1 MAKFEQVDIRA
12 IFAGVKGLRESLRK
26 LKEQISSLGSEFKN
40 IYTLKSLLEEYRDLR
55 IQFLTILKDQN
66 LYNVLPD
73 VSYDFLYLKFE
84 YPPSLK
90 PYLYQTD
97 DIDMAL
103 SMLDRAERGCSIMIS
118 VCESLLKPKIPQE
131 SLEKLPQLWSEVE
144 EIEKKIPE
152 GKEFLVRNIR
162 EALGEYEQGHF
173 LASALISSRV
183 ITYVFEKIPR
193 PRETQMLKDQM
204 RKEDQ
209 RARPSS
215 AELKVRTLIER
226 GIVDEG
232 RREEQESFLKFSKEA
247 RNILSHQAHIFP
259 DATEALML
267 ITSAITFCKYLIRL
281 GPSNDNDVS

>member
-12 IFAGVKGLRESLRK
+12 VSAGVEGLRESLRK

-40 IYTLKSLLEEYRDLR
+40 IYTLKSLLEEYRGLR
-55 IQFLTILKDQN
+55 IQFFTILKDQN
-66 LYNVLPD
+66 PYNVLPD
-73 VSYDFLYLKFE
+73 ISYDFLYFKSV

-90 PYLYQTD
+90 LKQHLSQT

-103 SMLDRAERGCSIMIS
+103 SMLDKAERGCSVMIP

-144 EIEKKIPE
+144 ELKKKIPE

-162 EALGEYEQGHF
+162 EALREYEQGHF

-183 ITYVFEKIPR
+183 ITYVFEKIPL
-193 PRETQMLKDQM
+193 PKEAQMLKNQM

-209 RARPSS
+209 RVRPSV

-226 GIVDEG
+226 GIVDGG

-267 ITSAITFCKYLIRL
+267 ITSAITFCKYFIR
-281 GPSNDNDVS
+281 